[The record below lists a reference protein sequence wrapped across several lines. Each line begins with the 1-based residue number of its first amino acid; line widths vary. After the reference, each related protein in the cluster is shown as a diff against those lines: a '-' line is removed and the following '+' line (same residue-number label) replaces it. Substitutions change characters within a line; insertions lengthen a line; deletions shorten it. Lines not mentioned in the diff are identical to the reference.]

1 MPVQTKQM
9 EIMPKKFLHAV
20 GLLVFFVLVVVF
32 AYRFMDYPLVGVPPK
47 STIVKEISLD
57 FVERNRFDVVVLD
70 KYGKVLAESSDGTN
84 GFLGVVFNAVK
95 RERIKKRILGDN
107 YLKVRLYTNGRV
119 SVFDEA
125 TGLEIYA
132 NSFGAQNLNVFGS
145 LFKEY

>member
-20 GLLVFFVLVVVF
+20 GLLVSFVLVVVF

-57 FVERNRFDVVVLD
+57 FVERNRFDVIVLD
-70 KYGKVLAESSDGTN
+70 KYGKVLAESNDGTN

-95 RERIKKRILGDN
+95 RERINKRISGDN
-107 YLKVRLYTNGRV
+107 ILRMVQYENGRV
-119 SVFDEA
+119 AIIDDW
-125 TGLEIYA
+125 TGMEVQV
-132 NSFGAQNLNVFGS
+132 NSFGQKNLEVFRL
-145 LFKEY
+145 LFDS